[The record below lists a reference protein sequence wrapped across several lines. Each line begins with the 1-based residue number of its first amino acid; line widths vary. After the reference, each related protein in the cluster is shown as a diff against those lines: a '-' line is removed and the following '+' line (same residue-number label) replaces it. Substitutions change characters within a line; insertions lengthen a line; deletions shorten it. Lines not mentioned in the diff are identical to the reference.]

1 MKKIGLL
8 LLFIFI
14 FSLLLIIWGLS
25 LDRSDS
31 GAIGVTVRDDAV
43 KSIPAGSVHW
53 HPHLTIKINGEIVP
67 IPTDI
72 GVSIRRIKD
81 TRLSGMRMS
90 PTHTHE
96 SDGTIHLENLNP
108 RSKPETLTLG
118 YFFHV
123 WDKPLNS
130 TCILEYCT
138 DNGTLTMHVN
148 GQENNEYRNYLMHDK
163 DEIVIEYDSKD

>member
-8 LLFIFI
+8 LLFVFI
-14 FSLLLIIWGLS
+14 FSLLLIIWRLS

-31 GAIGVTVRDDAV
+31 GDIEVTVRDDALQ
-43 KSIPAGSVHW
+43 SIPVGSMHW
-53 HPHLTIKINGEIVP
+53 HPRLTIKINGDAVP
-67 IPTDI
+67 IPTNI
-72 GVSIRRIKD
+72 GITIGRVADKS
-81 TRLSGMRMS
+81 LSGMRMS

-118 YFFHV
+118 YFFYV
-123 WDKPLNS
+123 WDKPFNS
-130 TCILEYCT
+130 TCIFEYCT
-138 DNGTLTMHVN
+138 SKGTLTMSVN
-148 GQENNEYRNYLMHDK
+148 GQENREFQNYLMHDK